1 MQVYVFSKSCGG
13 ENRTGST
20 SRSVS
25 QMQLLQAERLY
36 ISLSLSLYL
45 FPCFGSFSGL
55 MWSQENKMEEAG
67 GRLVTCVSHSEPLF
81 SFQDVLR
88 SKNNTYSAAPSV
100 ATGVSSAFVDLDL
113 TAGPSE
119 AGLAGTGVAA
129 LTSVATSGSI
139 HAGLVVSAVV
149 EIWKD
154 TANTCGL
161 ATAQHM
167 AGQQQRRQ
175 NVFFVLRH
183 TRLFLFFQ
191 CFFFFCFLSELVTW
205 RQLQLCCCFFTTAT
219 TPHFVPLLSFSSY
232 RVLNFYQLSTMKD
245 RR

>member
-1 MQVYVFSKSCGG
+1 MS
-13 ENRTGST
+13 
-20 SRSVS
+20 
-25 QMQLLQAERLY
+25 
-36 ISLSLSLYL
+36 
-45 FPCFGSFSGL
+45 
-55 MWSQENKMEEAG
+55 
-67 GRLVTCVSHSEPLF
+67 LF
-81 SFQDVLR
+81 SFQDILR

-175 NVFFVLRH
+175 NVFFVLQH

-191 CFFFFCFLSELVTW
+191 CFFVFCFLSELFAW
-205 RQLQLCCCFFTTAT
+205 RQLQLCRCFFTSDDASFCSSPVFFFLQSFKLLPVINDERSKMTWNKDL
-219 TPHFVPLLSFSSY
+219 VPVFCERTLSRLSNHC
-232 RVLNFYQLSTMKD
+232 RVFPLS
-245 RR
+245 

>member
-1 MQVYVFSKSCGG
+1 
-13 ENRTGST
+13 
-20 SRSVS
+20 
-25 QMQLLQAERLY
+25 
-36 ISLSLSLYL
+36 
-45 FPCFGSFSGL
+45 
-55 MWSQENKMEEAG
+55 MEETG

-167 AGQQQRRQ
+167 AGQQQRDRMS
-175 NVFFVLRH
+175 
-183 TRLFLFFQ
+183 FLSSGTLDSFSSSSV
-191 CFFFFCFLSELVTW
+191 FFFFVSCLSWSLGDNCSSVVVSLPQRRRLILFLSCL
-205 RQLQLCCCFFTTAT
+205 F
-219 TPHFVPLLSFSSY
+219 LLTEF
-232 RVLNFYQLSTMKD
+232 
-245 RR
+245 

>member
-1 MQVYVFSKSCGG
+1 
-13 ENRTGST
+13 
-20 SRSVS
+20 
-25 QMQLLQAERLY
+25 
-36 ISLSLSLYL
+36 
-45 FPCFGSFSGL
+45 
-55 MWSQENKMEEAG
+55 MEETG

-119 AGLAGTGVAA
+119 ARLAGTGVAA

-191 CFFFFCFLSELVTW
+191 CFFFFVSCLSWSLGDNCSSVVVSLPQRRRLISFLSCL
-205 RQLQLCCCFFTTAT
+205 F
-219 TPHFVPLLSFSSY
+219 LLTEF
-232 RVLNFYQLSTMKD
+232 
-245 RR
+245 